1 MKRVP
6 GYLHHQII
14 EAAEFVL
21 SALDQG
27 PLARQK
33 ASRVERI
40 AVIDDEEAMTEMTAT
55 FLERWGYLSVE
66 YPSADRFLRSFS
78 AAPERF
84 SLVIADVVMPEMT
97 GLQLVRVLREAGH
110 RVPMLLMTG
119 FDVQDRLEMGDS
131 SGRISFLRKPFT
143 SVHLEQSVRRL
154 LTARR
159 SFWKAPLR

>member
-1 MKRVP
+1 
-6 GYLHHQII
+6 
-14 EAAEFVL
+14 
-21 SALDQG
+21 
-27 PLARQK
+27 
-33 ASRVERI
+33 
-40 AVIDDEEAMTEMTAT
+40 
-55 FLERWGYLSVE
+55 
-66 YPSADRFLRSFS
+66 
-78 AAPERF
+78 
-84 SLVIADVVMPEMT
+84 MPEMT

-143 SVHLEQSVRRL
+143 PVHLEQSVRRL